1 MPAPGPSWRGSAES
15 SARQGARSW
24 RRPGSGGVTAWPLRS
39 RWIKTLLSFLSALIA
54 IASIILFII
63 LVFVPGCTQ
72 TRFAVLSP
80 APYSDA
86 GLPPHP
92 YAQQDR
98 DDFRGAFNADNLS
111 ERLSANQI
119 SNNAKPS
126 KPADARSVLVLYV
139 TALAGRSESGVVIYT
154 VDSGPDEP
162 ESYLPLDQL
171 WKYLSSLPQDQ
182 KKILAIDLARGP
194 IDWRWGQFARPE
206 LAAETDQH
214 KSVSQI
220 ATALEKISNLAI
232 LTSAAP
238 GEISWVSPSL
248 SRSVF
253 GHFLIR
259 ALAGDADGSGT
270 TRRDRRVTLGEIYD
284 YVLTHTNHWVEQ
296 NRDLRGQHPQIW
308 TRPEAKTALLE
319 TVVTEVGPK
328 AAAAISDAPKPAEG
342 ARTKQLEALWEA
354 RDNWSAREPEQWH
367 PLAWR
372 QFLEHLRRAEQW
384 WLVGQKEGMD
394 PHLQAAEKAERELA
408 ARDANR
414 TPVIEGSKFVA
425 ANVARRAGSGTLPE
439 SDLVLSERQ
448 LQLTLQSFAPG
459 NLPKQI
465 QDANV
470 KLRTRCEQ
478 SSWQSYRSR
487 LWIGSLL
494 TEADRDRRLSDDL
507 LFVGSDADL
516 SQASASRQ
524 SAELKLQQFDDITG
538 ELNDAHRIHN
548 RLLSELPDLAWW
560 AAQRLPVE
568 NLQASAVQSRRA
580 RLMKEYSLGIDEA
593 RFRPPALS
601 EQEKLRD
608 ELDDSSLQQ
617 TEIDLLLL
625 FEQTRQLARL
635 LDREREADPGFA
647 ARGEWREE
655 LKVLKQTLT
664 HPERGVDALRNR
676 LIRHAKGLIGSTAD
690 ERIAGSGSDL
700 GQTQY
705 FHWLRLRNALQWS
718 GLPAET
724 RRGLFADLEQSDRI
738 LNANAQKTPVAAS
751 AEWNGND
758 WSSVDGCW
766 QGLWALQSLSL
777 GSSDASMHERWVLW
791 KNAVV
796 DPQKQLD
803 LLMQLGQST
812 RREFRERVDRAL
824 PTPASSDRLDD
835 VMRSMLTAERATR
848 TLHGYDAVLFTSNRD
863 PIRRL
868 QQFDLAALCLSQAD
882 RYLDDFWGKVNASDR
897 EPWYVQAA
905 DQCLRLAGRQNDQ
918 LSINSLKTARDEVQR
933 RLLARQSARV
943 KLANYDASVDLSLTA
958 QRSVKVIAEMNDQ
971 VPPGTAAI
979 WLSEEGEP
987 SNSLLEFG
995 PAGRSSVTAKTPTAE
1010 VVIRKMRTPPRNNCA
1025 EIAVRP
1031 HLLFR
1036 GRYWDDAN
1044 DIVHVDPCLPSSIDW
1059 DYQAPVISGEVAV
1072 YGVDRR
1078 DTIFIL
1084 DCSASMSEALV
1095 RGTTAGETRFQAARR
1110 ALSETLRVLRDGP
1123 VLRNE
1128 KEPHVV
1134 GLMAYG
1140 HRAKAKEGGKLHDTV
1155 TNPNWKPQIPSAV
1168 AEDWANDY
1176 EILNAPDRL
1185 VDDHYRKM
1193 MGNLEIL
1200 QPFGQTPLLG
1210 ATQMAAG
1217 SLIDRKRGGLIV
1229 VITDGQYNDEKG
1241 IGKRFR
1247 ELEETLQRHP
1257 ELTLHI
1263 VGFGGLEKEEIATL
1277 QRLSDHTRGTYHNAP
1292 TGPSLAAA
1300 IEKVMKPRQFE
1311 VIREAQ
1317 PRQEFFSNLGEAVPS
1332 LAPHQYKVQFP
1343 NLAPFSATIYGGER
1357 LEFDL
1362 DTANKSL
1369 KHRRPQPQLLRLIQ
1383 DSGSA
1388 SPREPT
1394 RFGYLKADFD
1404 KGTGR
1409 AEFLFCLDRDDILGI
1424 IERPAEIRI
1433 EIAPRGS
1440 RQQFS
1445 RSWKLAP
1452 GQSIPAW
1459 QVVLHDWPAATK
1471 PLIQASWKMTRTKP
1485 DVQLPM
1491 TQLLKGPQPTELPD
1505 WPEQSLSITAE
1516 RQGGKV
1522 LVRLQAAPNQTQL
1535 NIGDIRV
1542 EVGQQSQVES
1552 RFIPTSY
1559 DWHSRLFAA
1568 QRQITYEFDVGE
1580 NFDVSAN
1587 FVALTSR
1594 NSLDNGSR
1602 VLESPLAIDK
1612 WDKEQ

>member
-1 MPAPGPSWRGSAES
+1 MSA
-15 SARQGARSW
+15 
-24 RRPGSGGVTAWPLRS
+24 V
-39 RWIKTLLSFLSALIA
+39 IA
-54 IASIILFII
+54 FVSIVLFII

-98 DDFRGAFNADNLS
+98 EDFRGAFSAENLS
-111 ERLSANQI
+111 ERLTANQI
-119 SNNAKPS
+119 SNSTKPPKAS
-126 KPADARSVLVLYV
+126 DARSVLVLYV

-154 VDSGPDEP
+154 IESGPDEP
-162 ESYLPLDQL
+162 EGYLPIDQL
-171 WKYLSSLPQDQ
+171 WKYLASQPPEQ
-182 KKILAIDLARGP
+182 KKILAVDLARGP

-206 LAAETDQH
+206 LAADSDQH

-220 ATALEKISNLAI
+220 GVALEKIPNLAI

-238 GEISWVSPSL
+238 GEMSWVSPTL

-253 GHFLIR
+253 SHFLIR
-259 ALAGDADGSGT
+259 ALAGDADGSGGQ
-270 TRRDRRVTLGEIYD
+270 RRDRRVTLAEIYNF
-284 YVLTHTNHWVEQ
+284 VLTHTNHWVEQ

-308 TRPEAKTALLE
+308 TRPETKATLLE
-319 TVVTEVGPK
+319 TVVTEVVSKTAVPLNDT
-328 AAAAISDAPKPAEG
+328 AKPADG
-342 ARTKQLEALWEA
+342 ARTKQLEALWQS
-354 RDNWSAREPEQWH
+354 RDNWSTREPEQWH

-414 TPVIEGSKFVA
+414 TPAIEGSKFVA
-425 ANVARRAGSGTLPE
+425 ANVARRTGSGPLPE

-448 LQLTLQSFAPG
+448 LQLALQSLAPA

-470 KLRTRCEQ
+470 KLRTRSEQ
-478 SSWQSYRSR
+478 SSWLSYRSR
-487 LWIGSLL
+487 LWIGSVLSQ
-494 TEADRDRRLSDDL
+494 ADRDRRVSDDL
-507 LFVGSDADL
+507 LFVGGDADL
-516 SQASASRQ
+516 SQASIARQ
-524 SAELKLQQFDDITG
+524 SAELKLQQCDEISN

-617 TEIDLLLL
+617 TEIDLLLM

-635 LDREREADPGFA
+635 LDRELEADPGFA
-647 ARGEWREE
+647 VRGEWRDE
-655 LKVLKQTLT
+655 LKTLKQTLT

-690 ERIAGSGSDL
+690 ERPAGSGSDL

-738 LNANAQKTPVAAS
+738 LNANAQKTPVATS

-766 QGLWALQSLSL
+766 QGLWAMQTLSL
-777 GSSDASMHERWVLW
+777 GSSDASMHERWVIW

-824 PTPASSDRLDD
+824 PTPASADRLDD
-835 VMRSMLTAERATR
+835 VMRSMLIAERATR
-848 TLHGYDAVLFTSNRD
+848 TLHGYDAALFTGNRD

-868 QQFDLAALCLSQAD
+868 HQFDLAALCLSQAD
-882 RYLDDFWGKVNASDR
+882 RYLDDFWGKVNTSDR

-905 DQCLRLAGRQNDQ
+905 DQCLRLAGRQYDQ
-918 LSINSLKTARDEVQR
+918 LSINSLKTARDDVQR
-933 RLLARQSARV
+933 RLQARQTARL
-943 KLANYDASVDLSLTA
+943 KIASYDANVDLSLTA
-958 QRSVKVIAEMNDQ
+958 QRPVKVTAEMNEQ
-971 VPPGTAAI
+971 VPHGTAAL
-979 WLSEEGEP
+979 WLSEEGDP
-987 SNSLLEFG
+987 NNSLLEFV
-995 PAGRSSVTAKTPTAE
+995 PAGRTSVTANALTAE
-1010 VVIRKMRTPPRNNCA
+1010 QTVRKVRTPPRNNCDV
-1025 EIAVRP
+1025 ISVRP
-1031 HLLFR
+1031 HLVFR
-1036 GRYWDDAN
+1036 GRYWDDQN
-1044 DIVHVDPCLPSSIDW
+1044 DIVHVDPCPPNSIDW
-1059 DYQAPVISGEVAV
+1059 DYQAPALTGEVAV
-1072 YGVDRR
+1072 NGIDRR
-1078 DTIFIL
+1078 DTLFIL
-1084 DCSASMSEALV
+1084 DCSSSMFEKVVPETPL
-1095 RGTTAGETRFQAARR
+1095 GTTRFQAARR
-1110 ALSETLRVLRDGP
+1110 ALSDALRVLRDGP

-1140 HRAKAKEGGKLHDTV
+1140 HRAKHKKGGTEFETT
-1155 TNPNWKPQIPSAV
+1155 TNPDWKPDIPSTV
-1168 AEDWANDY
+1168 AENWANDH
-1176 EILNAPDRL
+1176 EIMNPPAQLL
-1185 VDDHYRKM
+1185 DDHYRRM
-1193 MGNLEIL
+1193 IANLEML

-1210 ATQMAAG
+1210 ATQQAADW
-1217 SLIDRKRGGLIV
+1217 LIDRKHGGVIV
-1229 VITDGQYNDEKG
+1229 AITDGAWNDVVSGRYDKL
-1241 IGKRFR
+1241 K
-1247 ELEETLQRHP
+1247 ETLTRHP
-1257 ELTLHI
+1257 EVKLYL
-1263 VGFGGLEKEEIATL
+1263 VGFGVKDPKEIDSL
-1277 QRLSDHTRGTYHNAP
+1277 QRLGNTTKGTYQNAP
-1292 TGPSLAAA
+1292 DGPSLAAA
-1300 IEKVMKPRQFE
+1300 IEKAMKPRQFE
-1311 VIREAQ
+1311 VVREAQ
-1317 PRQEFFSNLGEAVPS
+1317 PRQEFFANLGDRVS
-1332 LAPHQYKVQFP
+1332 GLAPHEYMVQFP
-1343 NLAPFSATIYGGER
+1343 GLVPFPATIYGGER

-1362 DTANKSL
+1362 DTTQKMIS
-1369 KHRRPQPQLLRLIQ
+1369 HRRPESHLPRSMQ
-1383 DSGSA
+1383 DEGSA
-1388 SPREPT
+1388 APREPT
-1394 RFGYLKADFD
+1394 RFGYLKADYD
-1404 KGTGR
+1404 KETGR
-1409 AEFLFCLDRDDILGI
+1409 AEFLFCLDHFDATRAID
-1424 IERPAEIRI
+1424 RPAEIRI
-1433 EIAPRGS
+1433 DITVPGS

-1452 GQSIPAW
+1452 NQSIPAW
-1459 QVVLHDWPAATK
+1459 QVELRDWPATK
-1471 PLIQASWKMTRTKP
+1471 KPSIRASWKMTRTKP
-1485 DVQLPM
+1485 DVQLP
-1491 TQLLKGPQPTELPD
+1491 LVPLFKGPQPTELPG

-1516 RQGGKV
+1516 RQGSKL

-1535 NIGDIRV
+1535 NIADIRV

-1552 RFIPTSY
+1552 RFLPTTY
-1559 DWHSRLFAA
+1559 DWRSKLFET

-1580 NFDVSAN
+1580 NFDASVN

-1594 NSLDNGSR
+1594 SSLDNGSR
-1602 VLESPLAIDK
+1602 VLKEPLNIAK